1 MQKGTITPHAHSS
14 TAGDGGG
21 LGSAATLMDT
31 NLLYALIGLFG
42 MGGRG
47 DGV

>member
-21 LGSAATLMDT
+21 LGASATLMDT
-31 NLLYALIGLFG
+31 TLIYTLMGLFG
-42 MGGRG
+42 LAGKS